1 VTQSGRTHRAFLLA
15 LCGFG
20 GALALAA
27 LFWPKVAQHAPFIQ
41 AYAWTITYPHIE
53 VWVERF
59 YLEWGEDFGW
69 QREGDAI
76 VLENTPHLKP
86 IPLARE
92 ASVVPHARALDLLQH
107 REFEAL
113 MDERLIRHILVTPT
127 LWQGT
132 VTLSQTQGT
141 ERFRLVIAIRGIPRG
156 RRNALR
162 SNSHEKGPAACLRR
176 TR

>member
-1 VTQSGRTHRAFLLA
+1 M
-15 LCGFG
+15 
-20 GALALAA
+20 
-27 LFWPKVAQHAPFIQ
+27 
-41 AYAWTITYPHIE
+41 TYPHYRG
-53 VWVERF
+53 VGGRF
-59 YLEWGEDFGW
+59 YPEWGEDFGW

-113 MDERLIRHILVTPT
+113 MDERLIGDILVTPT

-141 ERFRLVIAIRGIPRG
+141 ERFRLVIANTRNTSWTTQCLTIELPRKRTG
-156 RRNALR
+156 GLPS
-162 SNSHEKGPAACLRR
+162 SNTLSFDQEF
-176 TR
+176 